1 MTSEVQQVLRFWFDG
16 DQHETHRAKWFPADG
31 SERQQQTDAQ
41 VAQQFGDL
49 LTRAEAGELE
59 NWRHDSVDACVA
71 LILVL
76 DQLSRHVYRDR
87 NDATNLEQLKRN
99 DAHVLAIVEQDL
111 LPNRWHETL
120 PVPRFVF
127 ALMPLRHSPT
137 PERLHDV
144 LAAIEARRR
153 LQGQHGE
160 LLEKFRRTTTGR
172 LQHLRGGPEKET
184 TTRISDDDILEREFM
199 ETDEHDMARNRLYR
213 AMDEYLTQMK
223 AREHSHLAVSLS
235 GGVDSM
241 VVAYLLHKLSE
252 KHGGFTTVAVH
263 LDYGN
268 RAKSTAECDYVHRWC
283 ERFGIVFHVRR
294 IDEVKRATTKRDDYE
309 RISRE
314 IRYST
319 YADVLEKYNA
329 PGMCFG
335 HHRGDVQENVIS
347 NMMKGLSLL
356 NLNGMAASSI
366 VNGVRIW
373 RPLLD
378 FDKDAIFEFAHR
390 YGVPYFKDTTPN
402 WSTRGKLRNHLVP
415 LLRDMYG
422 DGFLNNLSALG
433 AESTQC
439 AELVDSQ
446 VLAPIMESVGQ
457 SEVAVWVD
465 CGLLSDQP
473 FFVWKEVFRQVCHSI
488 MGNSMV
494 REKPLHELIQKLERL
509 ENGPIGKAKHKNK
522 DAEVGSWV
530 TLKKGNRS
538 FLTKDK
544 KLVIFRD
551 RFFPRKVYVA
561 AQHPITAGESYEFG
575 PWTVH
580 TELLDGTHATVQ
592 ELRDCKPLTV
602 WDLVHA
608 NGLSYVFPNAPQLVI
623 DCDSRFHVLRAIEK
637 VITDAMPIVSSCGAF
652 DDVSAGDVTSKWVHV
667 TMRYNNTQ

>member
-1 MTSEVQQVLRFWFDG
+1 MGMATEVLRFWFDG
-16 DQHETHRAKWFPADG
+16 DQAETYRCKWFPADG
-31 SERQQQTDAQ
+31 SERQKQTDDE
-41 VAQQFGDL
+41 VAQQFGAL
-49 LTRAEAGELE
+49 LKQAESGELE
-59 NWRHDSVDACVA
+59 HWRESVDECVA
-71 LILVL
+71 LILLL
-76 DQLSRHVYRDR
+76 DQFSRHVYRDR
-87 NDATNLEQLKRN
+87 SVEENEVQRTRN
-99 DAHVLAIVEQDL
+99 DAHALEIVEQTL
-111 LPNRWHETL
+111 LPRRWHQQL
-120 PVPRFVF
+120 PVPKFVF

-137 PERLHDV
+137 PERLNDV
-144 LAAIEARRR
+144 LQKIEERKA
-153 LQGQHGE
+153 LQEKHAD

-172 LQHLRGGPEKET
+172 LQHLRGGPSEGGE
-184 TTRISDDDILEREFM
+184 IADEEILERAFM
-199 ETDEHDMARNRLYR
+199 ETDESDMPRNRLYR
-213 AMDEYLTQMK
+213 AMDEYLAKMNAQ
-223 AREHSHLAVSLS
+223 EHSHLAVSLS

-241 VVAYLLHKLSE
+241 VVAYLLHKLQH
-252 KHGGFTTVAVH
+252 KYGGFTIVAVH

-268 RAKSTAECDYVHRWC
+268 RPESGAECDYVRRWC
-283 ERFGIVFHVRR
+283 ERFGIVFHVRK
-294 IDEVKRATTKRDDYE
+294 IDEVKRATTRRDDYE

-319 YADVLEKYNA
+319 YAEVMSTYNI

-356 NLNGMAASSI
+356 NLNGMQASSI

-378 FDKDAIFEFAHR
+378 FDKDVIFEFAHR
-390 YGVPYFKDTTPN
+390 YGVPYFKDTTPK

-446 VLAPIMESVGQ
+446 VLAPIMRSVGT

-473 FFVWKEVFRQVCHSI
+473 LFVWKEVFRQVCHSI

-509 ENGPIGKAKHKNK
+509 EAGPTGKAKHKNK

-544 KLVIFRD
+544 QLIIFRD
-551 RFFPRKVYVA
+551 RFFPRQPYAKRHFAV
-561 AQHPITAGESYEFG
+561 TAGESYTFG
-575 PWTVH
+575 PWQVR
-580 TELLDGTHATVQ
+580 TELLDESDHVVL
-592 ELRDCKPLTV
+592 ELRDRKPLTI
-602 WDLVHA
+602 WDLVRS
-608 NGLSYVFPNAPQLVI
+608 NGLSYVFPNAPQLVV

-637 VITDAMPIVSSCGAF
+637 VITDAMPIVSSVGAF
-652 DDVSAGDVTSKWVHV
+652 DVADAKWVHV
-667 TMRYNNTQ
+667 TLFYTN